1 MRRASSIV
9 DQARAYVSD
18 RANWLF
24 IAIAVLILVAHL
36 VSFFATMVISP
47 LGFDEAFN
55 LQAPL
60 NLVQGNG
67 YATED
72 FEFGRDRIAFDAI
85 VSTGP
90 IVELPIAISF
100 VVFGISV
107 ESARIVML
115 PFLLLLI
122 GSLFIVGRRFGGR
135 WGGLAAVAMVL
146 ALNTRFDWPQTVIY
160 GSSDALGEFA
170 AAAFIALAFVL
181 LPRHPMLAGLAVG
194 LGALAKFITFMVA
207 PAFVI
212 AMLLAPVMAGGAVS
226 LRRRWRHVLGFAG
239 LVVAPSIGWE
249 LVKAASLRE
258 DYFAALYR
266 YGGFLFRSGSGADG
280 GFGDYFLERASRL
293 FATWHLPTL
302 LVMVLSVALFGFAL
316 VRIRRYV
323 SAIDFGADWRPGS
336 RRRVLAR
343 AARAIPV
350 ELWAAAG
357 TLAVFALWWSL
368 IASSVFVRHTMPG
381 LLAAVPLIVALAV
394 GGATW
399 VLRDRSGWWSHAG
412 RVFLVGL
419 AITVTVQASLTVANS
434 FRSEEWTRAQQIG
447 AATFVRELD
456 VDQVQG
462 IGWWAA
468 PEIRFLSQVPSTPVG
483 TGDGPLILEPI
494 TRTLVPS
501 VFDAALAL
509 CVDVL
514 YIKDGFVICT
524 LAADQQKLAPTFGE
538 SR

>member
-1 MRRASSIV
+1 
-9 DQARAYVSD
+9 
-18 RANWLF
+18 
-24 IAIAVLILVAHL
+24 
-36 VSFFATMVISP
+36 
-47 LGFDEAFN
+47 
-55 LQAPL
+55 
-60 NLVQGNG
+60 
-67 YATED
+67 
-72 FEFGRDRIAFDAI
+72 
-85 VSTGP
+85 
-90 IVELPIAISF
+90 
-100 VVFGISV
+100 
-107 ESARIVML
+107 
-115 PFLLLLI
+115 
-122 GSLFIVGRRFGGR
+122 
-135 WGGLAAVAMVL
+135 VL

-170 AAAFIALAFVL
+170 AAAFIALALVL
-181 LPRHPMLAGLAVG
+181 VPRHPMLAGLAIG

-207 PAFVI
+207 PAFIV
-212 AMLLAPVMAGGAVS
+212 AMLLAPVIAGGAVS

-239 LVVAPSIGWE
+239 LVVAPSLGWE
-249 LVKAASLRE
+249 LVKVISLRE

-266 YGGFLFRSGSGADG
+266 YGGFLFRSGSGVDG

-316 VRIRRYV
+316 VRIHRYV
-323 SAIDFGADWRPGS
+323 VIDFGADWRPGG

-357 TLAVFALWWSL
+357 TLAVFTLWWSL

-381 LLAAVPLIVALAV
+381 LLATVPLIVALAV

-399 VLRDRSGWWSHAG
+399 VLRERSGWWHHAG
-412 RVFLVGL
+412 RLFLVGL
-419 AITVTVQASLTVANS
+419 AITVAVQSSLTVANS
-434 FRSEEWTRAQQIG
+434 FRSEEWTRAQQIE

-468 PEIRFLSQVPSTPVG
+468 PEIRLLSQVPSTPVG

-501 VFDAALAL
+501 VFEAALAL

-514 YIKDGFVICT
+514 YDKDGFVICT
-524 LAADQQKLAPTFGE
+524 LAADQPRLAPTFGE